1 MSTSRVT
8 EAMAAPKLV
17 VDDVHKTF
25 FKPVKK
31 DVTGIPALKA
41 VSFSIADGDFVSLIG
56 PSGCGKS
63 TLLRIV
69 DGLIKPDHGRVLVD
83 GRSVDGPGP
92 DRAVVF
98 QYFGL
103 YPWRTVLRNVEF
115 GLELKGMPRRQR
127 RDIAFARIAQVG
139 LHGFENHFPH
149 ELSGGMRQRVGFARA
164 LSLDPEIILMD
175 EPFSSV
181 DEQTRELLQEQLL
194 ELWRQT
200 RKTILFV
207 THSIDEAVYMANR
220 VLVMAARPGQIAEDI
235 AVDLPRPRVAA
246 ARMLPRFGEIR
257 SHAWELLK
265 QGIGDALVGELET
278 SSGTAEAS

>member
-1 MSTSRVT
+1 VSTP
-8 EAMAAPKLV
+8 PKLSV
-17 VDDVHKTF
+17 EEIHKTF
-25 FKPVKK
+25 FKPVKN
-31 DVTGIPALKA
+31 DVIGIPALDG
-41 VSFSIADGDFVSLIG
+41 VSVGVDEGDFVSVIG

-63 TLLRIV
+63 TLLRII
-69 DGLIKPDHGRVLVD
+69 DGLIRPDCGRVLVD
-83 GRSVDGPGP
+83 GRRVDRPGP

-103 YPWRTVLRNVEF
+103 YPWRSVLRNVEF
-115 GLELKGMPRRQR
+115 GLELKGMPRQQR
-127 RDIAFARIAQVG
+127 REIALATIAQVG
-139 LHGFENHFPH
+139 LRGFENHFPH

-200 RKTILFV
+200 RKTIMFV

-220 VLVMAARPGQIAEDI
+220 VVVMAARPGRIVEDI
-235 AVDLPRPRVAA
+235 KVDLPRPRTSGV
-246 ARMLPRFGEIR
+246 RTLPRFGEIR
-257 SHAWELLK
+257 SHAWEILK
-265 QGIGDALVGELET
+265 QGIREAGEANLQAAH
-278 SSGTAEAS
+278 AEALP

>member
-1 MSTSRVT
+1 MT
-8 EAMAAPKLV
+8 APKLSV
-17 VDDVHKTF
+17 ENIHKTF
-25 FKPVKK
+25 FKPVKN
-31 DVTGIPALKA
+31 DVVGIPALNG
-41 VSFSIADGDFVSLIG
+41 VSLSVVQGDFVSVIG

-69 DGLIKPDHGRVLVD
+69 DGLIPADQGRVLVD
-83 GRSVDGPGP
+83 GRVVDGPGP

-103 YPWRTVLRNVEF
+103 YPWRSVLRNVEF
-115 GLELKGMPRRQR
+115 GLELKGMPRQQR
-127 RDIAFARIAQVG
+127 REIAFSNIAQVG
-139 LHGFENHFPH
+139 LRGFENHFPH

-194 ELWRQT
+194 EVWRET
-200 RKTILFV
+200 RKTVLFV

-220 VLVMAARPGQIAEDI
+220 VVVMAARPGRIVEDI
-235 AVDLPRPRVAA
+235 NVDLPRPRTSSVRA
-246 ARMLPRFGEIR
+246 MPRFGAIR
-257 SHAWELLK
+257 SHAWEILK
-265 QGIGDALVGELET
+265 QGIREATEPGELP
-278 SSGTAEAS
+278 